1 MTERQWEQ
9 FKSKIEDYSDMIL
22 NHTQEDIDSII
33 EYLSQTADKIEE
45 MIDGYSYE
53 WQESEN
59 GEKWSDRLDSILDAI
74 DELEGIDIEQIRAE
88 ALEEYEANHEYD
100 DELSAQDYDDDDDD
114 DDDDDND
121 FDDTDSDDFDD
132 TDSDDDE
139 LFQEIYEQLFEDEIE
154 QCLYYID

>member
-9 FKSKIEDYSDMIL
+9 FKSKIEDYSDMIP
-22 NHTQEDIDSII
+22 NHSQEDIDSII

-59 GEKWSDRLDSILDAI
+59 GEKWSDRHDSILDAI
-74 DELEGIDIEQIRAE
+74 DELEGVDIEQIKAE
-88 ALEEYEANHEYD
+88 ALEEYEANYEYD
-100 DELSAQDYDDDDDD
+100 GELSVQDYDDDDDD
-114 DDDDDND
+114 
-121 FDDTDSDDFDD
+121 FDDIDSDDSDD
-132 TDSDDDE
+132 TASDDDDE
-139 LFQEIYEQLFEDEIE
+139 LLQEIYEELFENEVE